1 MGDLEQGDPLQ
12 MNANKQSAQM
22 SFKTILYS
30 TDFSSENAGQYASM
44 LARKF
49 DAELLVSHAFVLSQ
63 AAMEAEA
70 ESSPETK
77 SQQRT
82 DLEIALAAE
91 AERFG
96 VGLKRTVTKLLDGDP
111 REQITE
117 LAQKKAPSIIV
128 MGTGGRGRIERG
140 LVGSV
145 AEGILRATSGP
156 SLTVGPEVP
165 SLTSG
170 ASHFRRILFA
180 TGLYP
185 PATQGA
191 IYAAGMA
198 KAFGASME
206 VLHVVKAED
215 VERAEQFR
223 EIQKRFH
230 AIIDGLV
237 PEYAEG
243 IRNPTGLVEVGTAH
257 ERILEYVREFS
268 ADLLVLS
275 IRKSSHLWLQA
286 RLSGAFH
293 IIANATCPVLTITG

>member
-1 MGDLEQGDPLQ
+1 MVD
-12 MNANKQSAQM
+12 NKDSAQM
-22 SFKTILYS
+22 SFKTVIYA
-30 TDFSSENAGQYASM
+30 TDFSPCSENAGRYASM

-70 ESSPETK
+70 EAGPAAK
-77 SQQRT
+77 SLQRQ
-82 DLEIALAAE
+82 DLEIALAAA
-91 AERFG
+91 AERYG
-96 VGLKRTVTKLLDGDP
+96 VGPDQTATKLLEGDP
-111 REQITE
+111 RERIPE
-117 LAQKKAPSIIV
+117 LAQEKAPSIIV
-128 MGTGGRGRIERG
+128 MGTKGRGRIERS
-140 LVGSV
+140 LVGS
-145 AEGILRATSGP
+145 AGERILRATTQP
-156 SLTVGPEVP
+156 SLTVGPFVP
-165 SLTSG
+165 ELTSG
-170 ASHFRRILFA
+170 ALPFRRILFA

-215 VERAEQFR
+215 VERPEQFS
-223 EIQKRFH
+223 ELQKRFH
-230 AIIDGLV
+230 EIIDGLV
-237 PEYAEG
+237 PDQADG
-243 IRNPTGLVEVGTAH
+243 ICNPAGIVEVGSAH

-293 IIANATCPVLTITG
+293 IIANATCPVLTITA